1 MGQNK
6 FNSFLS
12 FCVQIELQINA
23 PLFTTHPKV
32 HDKMENVAFCKNAK
46 NAVTRMTKVVYVMIC
61 PCPVLLGER
70 ILPLKHLCVCI

>member
-32 HDKMENVAFCKNAK
+32 HDKMEDVAFCKNAK
-46 NAVTRMTKVVYVMIC
+46 NAVTRMTNS
-61 PCPVLLGER
+61 LGKK
-70 ILPLKHLCVCI
+70 LFYMNFGTCY